1 LLRQT
6 VTAVSVA
13 AIGEMEFR
21 ILGPLEVLSGGKAL
35 DLGGQKQRALL
46 AVLLLHANEVVSS
59 ERLID
64 ALWEGEPPETALKAL
79 HVYVSHLRKLL
90 GKERLETKTPGYL
103 LRTEPN
109 ELDLARF
116 RRLWDEGKLREALSV
131 WRGPPLGDL
140 AYEGFAQ
147 PAIARLEEVR
157 LACLEERIDEDLT
170 AGKHAELVGELEGL
184 VKEHPLK
191 ERLRAQLM
199 LSLYR
204 SGRQAEALDAYQ
216 QARTTLVEQ
225 LGIEPG
231 RQLRELHE
239 AILRQDAALDVTPE
253 EPERKERPAPRRP
266 DASEPAPR
274 EVRKTITAVHVSL
287 AVSSAGGAVLD
298 PEALRRVS
306 GRAFGEV
313 EAAVKRHGGTVE
325 PPAADSITAVFGLP
339 VMHEDDA
346 LRAVRATVEIREALT
361 KMVEE
366 LRSTARL
373 EFRIGMSTGKVITG
387 GAAGSQP
394 RATGEPMTLAA
405 RFGQAAEPG
414 DILIQDATRRLLSD
428 SVITEPANGG
438 WRLLRADSDAGL
450 VRRFRSPMVGRARE
464 RRRLHDA
471 FEQAVGDGSCQL
483 FTVLGLAG
491 VGKSRLVDEF
501 LGDLA
506 ETALVTRGRCLP
518 YGEGITYW
526 PVMEAIKGAVGLDDV
541 DSPQQAQAKLEAAF
555 GDEQGAQLA
564 ARRVAEVVGL
574 TEATLSVEEGFM
586 VVRTLFETVARS
598 HPLVVVF
605 DDIHWGEPTFL
616 DFVEHLADWTRD
628 VPILLVCLARPE
640 LLDLRRDW
648 AGGKLNATSILL
660 EPLSE
665 AESIE
670 LVENLAGTDLAE
682 SARRRIVRAA
692 EGNPLFVEE
701 MLALALEDDQP
712 IGELVVPPTIQALLA
727 ARLDRLGDE
736 ERAVI
741 ERAAVEGKIFY
752 EEAVTELLP
761 EAMRATVQSALGS
774 LLHKELIRPD
784 RPSFSARTYRFRHLL
799 IRDAAYESIPKE
811 ARAEMHES
819 FGRWLDQAAGERAT
833 EYEEIVGYHLERAYW
848 YRIELGPPDD
858 TTRAL
863 AREAAERLGEAGR
876 RAFVRSDAPAAVNLV
891 SRAASLLPADDPL
904 RVELVP
910 NVRAMQGMAGD
921 VSWADRVLTEA
932 VEAAATT
939 GDRRLASH
947 ALVQRGFLRL
957 FTESGITPNELF
969 DVAERAIAVFED
981 LGDELGLARAW
992 RLVAQAHYLDR
1003 RAGESVEAS
1012 ERALL
1017 HVRRAGDR
1025 FEETEIVTW
1034 LSVALGLGPTPAS
1047 RAVQRCKQLLAETAG
1062 DPVLEATLLGVLG
1075 CLEAMQNR
1083 LSEARQFFDE
1093 GRHIM
1098 DELGEVIW
1106 IYWLWALLADPVS
1119 GERELRWATEL
1130 LERIGEKSHYS
1141 STAAVLAR
1149 ATYSQGRYD
1158 EAEELSRAAA
1168 AASRPNDVHGQI
1180 AWRSTQAKLLA
1191 HRGELDAAEEL
1202 AREALAFAE
1211 ESDFLNTHA
1220 DALMDFAEF
1229 LRLAGRPD
1237 DAAQTVEEAIDLY
1250 ERKGNVVSAG
1260 LARSQL
1266 RAGA

>member
-1 LLRQT
+1 
-6 VTAVSVA
+6 
-13 AIGEMEFR
+13 MEFR
-21 ILGPLEVLSGGKAL
+21 ILGPLEVLSDGRAL

-46 AVLLLHANEVVSS
+46 AVLLLHPNEVVSS
-59 ERLID
+59 ERLIE
-64 ALWEGEPPETALKAL
+64 ALWEEEPPETAQKAL
-79 HVYVSHLRKLL
+79 HVYVSQLRKLL
-90 GKERLETKTPGYL
+90 GKERLETRTPGYL
-103 LRTEPN
+103 LRTERD

-116 RRLWDEGKLREALSV
+116 RRLRDEGKLHEALSV

-147 PAIARLEEVR
+147 PAIARLEEIR
-157 LACLEERIDEDLT
+157 LACLEERIDQDLA
-170 AGKHAELVGELEGL
+170 AGRHAELVGELEAL

-191 ERLRAQLM
+191 EGLRGQLM
-199 LSLYR
+199 LSFYR

-231 RQLRELHE
+231 RQLRELHQ
-239 AILRQDAALDVTPE
+239 AILRQDAALDLSPE
-253 EPERKERPAPRRP
+253 APEREERPAPGP
-266 DASEPAPR
+266 PAASEPAPR
-274 EVRKTITAVHVSL
+274 EVRKTITAVNVGL

-325 PPAADSITAVFGLP
+325 PPSGNSITAVFGLP
-339 VMHEDDA
+339 VVHEDDA
-346 LRAVRATVEIREALT
+346 LRAVRATVEMRETLT
-361 KMVEE
+361 KVVEE
-366 LRSTARL
+366 LGSAARL
-373 EFRIGMSTGKVITG
+373 EFRIGISTGEVIAG
-387 GAAGSQP
+387 GAAGSQA

-405 RFGQAAEPG
+405 RFGQAAAPG
-414 DILIQDATRRLLSD
+414 DILIQDATRRLLRD
-428 SVITEPANGG
+428 AVITEPANGG
-438 WRLLRADSDAGL
+438 WRLLRAETDAGV
-450 VRRFRSPMVGRARE
+450 VRRLRSPMVGRVRE

-501 LGDLA
+501 LSDLA
-506 ETALVTRGRCLP
+506 DAALVARGRCLP
-518 YGEGITYW
+518 YGEGISYW
-526 PVMEAIKGAVGLDDV
+526 PVREAVKEAVCLDDA
-541 DSPQQAQAKLEAAF
+541 DSPEEAQAKLEAAL
-555 GDEQGAQLA
+555 GDEQAAPLA
-564 ARRVAEVVGL
+564 AQRVAEMVGL
-574 TEATLSVEEGFM
+574 AQATLSFEEGFSA
-586 VVRTLFETVARS
+586 VRTLFETLARS
-598 HPLVVVF
+598 RPLVLVF
-605 DDIHWGEPTFL
+605 DDIHWGESTFL
-616 DFVEHLADWTRD
+616 GLVEHLADWSRD
-628 VPILLVCLARPE
+628 VPILLICLARPE
-640 LLDLRRDW
+640 LLDVRPGW
-648 AGGKLNATSILL
+648 GGGKLNATSILL

-665 AESIE
+665 AESVE
-670 LVENLAGTDLAE
+670 LIQNLAGIGVEE
-682 SARRRIVRAA
+682 SMRRRIVQAA

-701 MLALALEDDQP
+701 MLALALEDGRPTD
-712 IGELVVPPTIQALLA
+712 ELGVPPTIQALIA
-727 ARLDRLGDE
+727 ARLDRLREE
-736 ERAVI
+736 ERAVL
-741 ERAAVEGKIFY
+741 ERAAVEGKTFS
-752 EEAVTELLP
+752 EKALRELSP
-761 EAMRATVQSALGS
+761 EATGATVSSALGS

-784 RPSFSARTYRFRHLL
+784 RPSFGGPAYRFRHLL
-799 IRDAAYESIPKE
+799 IRDAAYESISKE
-811 ARAEMHES
+811 ARSEMHEG
-819 FGRWLDQAAGERAT
+819 FARWLDQAAGERAT
-833 EYEEIVGYHLERAYW
+833 EYEEIVGYHLEQAYR
-848 YRIELGPPDD
+848 YRVELGPADD
-858 TTRAL
+858 TARAI

-891 SRAASLLPADDPL
+891 SRAASLLPPDDPL

-921 VSWADRVLTEA
+921 VTWADRVLTEA

-957 FTESGITPNELF
+957 FTESGITPKELF
-969 DVAERAIAVFED
+969 DVAERAIAVFQD

-1003 RAGESVEAS
+1003 RAGESLEAS

-1017 HVRRAGDR
+1017 HVRRAGDG

-1047 RAVQRCKQLLAETAG
+1047 QAVQRCKQLLADTAG
-1062 DPVLEATLLGVLG
+1062 NPVLKATLLGVLG
-1075 CLEAMQNR
+1075 YLESMQNR
-1083 LSEARQFFDE
+1083 LSEARQFFDK
-1093 GRHIM
+1093 GRQVM
-1098 DELGEVIW
+1098 DELGEIIW

-1130 LERIGEKSHYS
+1130 LKRIGEKSHYS

-1158 EAEELSRAAA
+1158 EAEELSRAAE

-1180 AWRSTQAKLLA
+1180 SWRSIQAKVLA
-1191 HRGELDAAEEL
+1191 HRGELGAAEEL

-1220 DALMDFAEF
+1220 DALMDFAVV

-1237 DAAQTVEEAIDLY
+1237 DAASAVEEAIHLY
-1250 ERKGNVVSAG
+1250 EQKGNVVSA
-1260 LARSQL
+1260 ARA
-1266 RAGA
+1266 RAELG